1 VHVVAPLLTTPVPAP
16 TSASDPAE
24 HVWHVALP
32 DVAAYRPAVQSEH
45 AVVEAILFCP
55 AAHAVHAVAPLL
67 TTPVPAPT
75 SAIDPDE
82 HVWHVLLPDVAL
94 YRPAEHVWHV
104 ALPDV
109 AYRPAVQSVHAVV
122 EAILLRPAAH
132 AVHVVA
138 PLLTTPVP
146 APTSAIDPA
155 EHVWHVLPDV
165 AYSPAAQS
173 AHAFVEAVLLCP
185 AAHAV
190 HAVAPLL
197 TTPVPAPTSAI
208 DPTGHAWH
216 VLPDVALYRPA
227 AQSAHAVVE
236 AVLLCPAAHAVHVV
250 APLLTTPVPAP
261 TSVTDPGGHVV
272 HVPTPLPPP
281 QYVPEPQTVQFGAPL
296 YACPVP
302 AGHCAFT
309 CCTARR
315 AAVASATMYGDQV
328 SLAIICGLLCAL
340 VEGTWL
346 SRDGSQQAMPPP
358 RSSTS
363 QQAAYSS
370 RLCHGAGRASCSLR
384 MQKQQGLRP

>member
-75 SAIDPDE
+75 SAIDPAE

-190 HAVAPLL
+190 HA
-197 TTPVPAPTSAI
+197 
-208 DPTGHAWH
+208 
-216 VLPDVALYRPA
+216 
-227 AQSAHAVVE
+227 
-236 AVLLCPAAHAVHVV
+236 V